1 MKQPKTNFDW
11 SKWDSKWKWAA
22 KDQDGSIFVYTIL
35 PVPYDMLWGN
45 GFSLETQ
52 TKVSH
57 SGVFIEGDW
66 KESLIS
72 REEMEK
78 VVPEK
83 NRFKVGDKVK
93 IVRKFES
100 TSSCSWNTCMD
111 KTIGMLG
118 KVLEVGDFQSD
129 ALFYVET
136 VGEQWYYPS
145 AVLELV
151 AEGSGINK
159 ATLTKDP
166 SAFTEDNFKLFI
178 NSLGCT
184 TSAGSVVNTYC
195 MFKEWLSSRK
205 SVNTNEQRAKGF
217 LESKGWK
224 VEKC

>member
-1 MKQPKTNFDW
+1 M
-11 SKWDSKWKWAA
+11 
-22 KDQDGSIFVYTIL
+22 QDFEGQARAENLSRIIVVLFGVVGL
-35 PVPYDMLWGN
+35 VWGYIIQH
-45 GFSLETQ
+45 FS
-52 TKVSH
+52 
-57 SGVFIEGDW
+57 VFIEGDW

-178 NSLGCT
+178 NSLGCI
-184 TSAGSVVNTYC
+184 TSTGSVVNTYC

-205 SVNTNEQRAKGF
+205 PVNTNEQRAKGF